1 MSFGLM
7 ENRFCYEIFQVK
19 IRQIVALDGKREI
32 SKSNTPSD
40 CRMSK
45 VCIVSSGF
53 TYISFGPSSYLS
65 VRTRRAQTSRYVLTH
80 CDAVSIKGAFKLRM
94 MSSQISL
101 DEIFEMCCSPDPSLL
116 EAFGAGDM

>member
-1 MSFGLM
+1 M

-19 IRQIVALDGKREI
+19 VRQIIVLDGRREI
-32 SKSNTPSD
+32 SKSD
-40 CRMSK
+40 CRMFK

-53 TYISFGPSSYLS
+53 AYISSGLSSYLS
-65 VRTRRAQTSRYVLTH
+65 VRSRRAQTSRYVLIH
-80 CDAVSIKGAFKLRM
+80 CDAASIKLRM
-94 MSSQISL
+94 LSSQISL